1 MAPKPRE
8 IISRARVTGV
18 IKEWKGKFGWI
29 EPTKPV
35 PGEKGG
41 SKGRVYLAI
50 EDVEEEL
57 EGIGATVSFI
67 LYKDKSGVGAAECKG
82 ATAAAQAP
90 KAPAQKPMQASA
102 KAKGGSAKGGSSKG
116 GSSWAEK
123 GQKPMQASAKAKGGK
138 SWGKEASK
146 EAEPPAKKAKT
157 DGGKGAGAGAR
168 QVIHDE
174 RIMGTIT
181 AWKGTFGWVKP
192 EAEIDHPKASAKGD
206 VYLALEDVE
215 EELEGVGA
223 AVSFMLYED
232 KRGLGACEVRCA

>member
-90 KAPAQKPMQASA
+90 KAPAQ
-102 KAKGGSAKGGSSKG
+102 
-116 GSSWAEK
+116 